1 MSDVTKP
8 KKKREML
15 TSYTILIIMLI
26 IVALISVAMAAG
38 IPDITAASLGDV
50 VMAPAEGFV
59 DAVDVCLFVMVL
71 GGFLAMVEK
80 SGALNAGI
88 SALVRAMGGNELR
101 LIPILMIIFS
111 IMGTTYG
118 FCEESVGFYALLADR
133 KSVV

>member
-50 VMAPAEGFV
+50 VMAPGVGFV
-59 DAVDVCLFVMVL
+59 DAVDVCLFVLVL
-71 GGFLAMVEK
+71 GGFLAMVE
-80 SGALNAGI
+80 
-88 SALVRAMGGNELR
+88 
-101 LIPILMIIFS
+101 
-111 IMGTTYG
+111 
-118 FCEESVGFYALLADR
+118 
-133 KSVV
+133 